1 PTGHFAYAFTQQF
14 LLLYNLDTDS
24 VSMQLGNITWPD
36 TSFLPHA
43 VDISDEFVVVLGFV
57 GNPTTNYT
65 PCAFLLNR
73 SDSTLKVLDQWSYTP
88 PTNRSWQAS
97 LTNIDADSYAAQ
109 YDMSVSINPTGDQV
123 LLGIQITNTIV
134 LLNVNRSANKF
145 ILAPQSFSNGQA
157 IGMGKAVGWFD
168 ANTSVVL
175 VNTYS
180 LSYIWSASRV
190 FVYNMALFNS
200 SGIMSVFPNAQ
211 QPLATG
217 FGPILITLVVT
228 VTGTVT
234 MLDSQGDIS
243 IIFPAAPGSY
253 ADTSWGTVSW
263 ALDCIGGTF
272 NPQLSIGPCV
282 LCPQGN
288 STNGLTGQS
297 ICVSCEIDTFCPTGA
312 AFGNISTSSSILTS
326 AGQALA
332 YPVSPQSLRTR
343 VRLLLGAYRYRVGHC
358 NRICHDHFEILRQEY
373 PT

>member
-1 PTGHFAYAFTQQF
+1 
-14 LLLYNLDTDS
+14 
-24 VSMQLGNITWPD
+24 
-36 TSFLPHA
+36 
-43 VDISDEFVVVLGFV
+43 
-57 GNPTTNYT
+57 
-65 PCAFLLNR
+65 
-73 SDSTLKVLDQWSYTP
+73 
-88 PTNRSWQAS
+88 
-97 LTNIDADSYAAQ
+97 
-109 YDMSVSINPTGDQV
+109 
-123 LLGIQITNTIV
+123 
-134 LLNVNRSANKF
+134 
-145 ILAPQSFSNGQA
+145 
-157 IGMGKAVGWFD
+157 
-168 ANTSVVL
+168 
-175 VNTYS
+175 
-180 LSYIWSASRV
+180 
-190 FVYNMALFNS
+190 
-200 SGIMSVFPNAQ
+200 
-211 QPLATG
+211 LATG